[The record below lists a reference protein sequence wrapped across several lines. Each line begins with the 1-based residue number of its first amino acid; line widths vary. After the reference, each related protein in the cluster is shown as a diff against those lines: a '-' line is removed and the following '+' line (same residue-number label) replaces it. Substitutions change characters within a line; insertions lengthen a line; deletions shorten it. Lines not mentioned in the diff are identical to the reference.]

1 VVLSIIRARGLTKKF
16 GGLVAVSNFDME
28 VGEKE
33 IVGLIGPNGAGKTTV
48 FNMIACYLKPTA
60 GEIMFGDKNIT
71 HLHPHQICEMG
82 IARTFQVTKP
92 FGDMNLLENIMVGS
106 FLRTTDTG
114 AARRKAEEIYEL
126 LKFAGPKQQ
135 SAHNQTTVDRKKLE
149 VARALATDP
158 KVLLL
163 DEVMAGCNPTEK
175 IELVDLVF
183 KLRAHGITIV
193 VIEHDM
199 KTIMS
204 LCDRVIVLHRG
215 EKLVEGTPAEVS
227 NDKKA
232 ISAYL
237 GEEYACLA

>member
-1 VVLSIIRARGLTKKF
+1 LSIISVRGLTKQF
-16 GGLVAVSNFDME
+16 EGLVAVSNFDME
-28 VGEKE
+28 VGDRE

-60 GEIMFGDKNIT
+60 GEIMFAGQNIT
-71 HLHPHQICEMG
+71 KLQPHQICELG
-82 IARTFQVTKP
+82 IARTFQVTRP
-92 FGDMNLLENIMVGS
+92 FGDMNLLENIMVGA
-106 FLRTTDTG
+106 FLRTTDTA
-114 AARRKAEEIYEL
+114 AARRKADEIFEL
-126 LKFAGPKQQ
+126 LKFAGPKEQ

-163 DEVMAGCNPTEK
+163 DEVMAGCNPSEK
-175 IELVDLVF
+175 IEMVDLF
-183 KLRAHGITIV
+183 FQLRASGITIV
-193 VIEHDM
+193 IIEHDM

-204 LCDRVIVLHRG
+204 LCDRVIVLNRG

-227 NDKKA
+227 NDKRA

-237 GEEYACLA
+237 GEEYACLV

>member
-1 VVLSIIRARGLTKKF
+1 
-16 GGLVAVSNFDME
+16 ME

-60 GEIMFGDKNIT
+60 GEIMFAGQDIT
-71 HLHPHQICEMG
+71 NRQPHQICEMG

-106 FLRTTDTG
+106 FLRTTDTRR
-114 AARRKAEEIYEL
+114 ARKKAEDIYEL
-126 LKFAGPKQQ
+126 LGFSGAKEQ
-135 SAHNQTTVDRKKLE
+135 SAQNQTTVDRKKLE

-163 DEVMAGCNPTEK
+163 DEVMAGCNPAEK
-175 IELVDLVF
+175 KEMVDVVF
-183 KLRAHGITIV
+183 RLRAGGITIII
-193 VIEHDM
+193 IEHDM

-227 NDKKA
+227 NDKRA

>member
-1 VVLSIIRARGLTKKF
+1 MSIISVRGLTKQF
-16 GGLVAVSNFDME
+16 EGLVAVSNFDME
-28 VGEKE
+28 VGDRE

-60 GEIMFGDKNIT
+60 GEIMFAGQNIT
-71 HLHPHQICEMG
+71 GFQPHQICAMG

-92 FGDMNLLENIMVGS
+92 FGDMNLLENIMVGA
-106 FLRTTDTG
+106 FLRTTDTA
-114 AARRKAEEIYEL
+114 AARRKADEIFEL
-126 LKFAGPKQQ
+126 LKFAGPKEQ

-163 DEVMAGCNPTEK
+163 DEVMAGCNPSEK
-175 IELVDLVF
+175 VEMVELF
-183 KLRAHGITIV
+183 FRLRARGITIV
-193 VIEHDM
+193 IIEHDM

-204 LCDRVIVLHRG
+204 LCDRVIVLNRG
-215 EKLVEGTPAEVS
+215 EKLIEGTPAEVS
-227 NDKKA
+227 NDKRA

-237 GEEYACLA
+237 GEDYACLV

>member
-1 VVLSIIRARGLTKKF
+1 LSIIRVRGLTKKF
-16 GGLVAVSNFDME
+16 GGLVAVCNFDME
-28 VGEKE
+28 VGERE

-60 GEIMFGDKNIT
+60 GEIMFADQNII
-71 HLHPHQICEMG
+71 HLRPHQICAMG

-106 FLRTTDTG
+106 FLRTKDTK
-114 AARRKAEEIYEL
+114 AAREKAEEIYEL
-126 LKFAGPKQQ
+126 LRFAGPKEQ
-135 SAHNQTTVDRKKLE
+135 SAHIQTTVDRKKLE
-149 VARALATDP
+149 LARALATGP

-163 DEVMAGCNPTEK
+163 DEVMAGCNPAEK
-175 IELVDLVF
+175 LEMVDLVF
-183 KLRAHGITIV
+183 RLRASGITIV
-193 VIEHDM
+193 IIEHDM

-204 LCDRVIVLHRG
+204 VCDRVIVLHRG

-227 NDKKA
+227 NDKRA

-237 GEEYACLA
+237 GEEYACSV

>member
-1 VVLSIIRARGLTKKF
+1 MSIISVRGLTKQF
-16 GGLVAVSNFDME
+16 EGLVAVSNFDME
-28 VGEKE
+28 VGDRE

-60 GEIMFGDKNIT
+60 GEIMFAGQNIT
-71 HLHPHQICEMG
+71 KMQPHQICELG
-82 IARTFQVTKP
+82 IARTFQVTRP
-92 FGDMNLLENIMVGS
+92 FGDMNLLENIMVGA
-106 FLRTTDTG
+106 FLRTTDTA
-114 AARRKAEEIYEL
+114 AARRKADEIFEL
-126 LKFAGPKQQ
+126 LKFAGPKEQ

-163 DEVMAGCNPTEK
+163 DEVMAGCNPSEK
-175 IELVDLVF
+175 IEMVDLF
-183 KLRAHGITIV
+183 FQLRASGITIV
-193 VIEHDM
+193 IIEHDM

-204 LCDRVIVLHRG
+204 LCDRVIVLNRG

-227 NDKKA
+227 NDKRA

-237 GEEYACLA
+237 GEEYACLV